1 MLCKQILIKLWNV
14 AKISQILIFF
24 LQKYSDA
31 IELNAYDAE
40 FYLKRAAAF
49 MKLTNYQG
57 NQWTQFF

>member
-1 MLCKQILIKLWNV
+1 MLCKHIHVLIKLWYI
-14 AKISQILIFF
+14 AKSCTLDLDLI

-57 NQWTQFF
+57 NQ